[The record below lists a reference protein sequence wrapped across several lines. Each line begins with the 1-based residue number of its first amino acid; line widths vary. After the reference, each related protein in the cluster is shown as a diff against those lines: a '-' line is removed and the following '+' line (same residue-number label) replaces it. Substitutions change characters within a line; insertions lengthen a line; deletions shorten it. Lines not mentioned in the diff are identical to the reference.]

1 MPHNPEIIDKD
12 AVTGQLYNNQQTVGQ
27 NSKDD
32 ANRWHQF
39 FGPPAG
45 EIRTNPYDKYQYET
59 YTMPDAYVGK
69 NIYIR
74 DTIEGFIEGSNN
86 WYTTAALPIRVTD
99 QIHLSWNEW
108 HFASVCTPP
117 FYTTASYAA
126 LLHTGPSAGLRR
138 ARGGHLPA
146 DHQLEARAGG
156 SHHPP
161 RPGVCTRA
169 RV

>member
-108 HFASVCTPP
+108 HFDQALASVVPEEGISRLIT
-117 FYTTASYAA
+117 S
-126 LLHTGPSAGLRR
+126 SK
-138 ARGGHLPA
+138 RG
-146 DHQLEARAGG
+146 QE
-156 SHHPP
+156 
-161 RPGVCTRA
+161 
-169 RV
+169 